1 MHEAMHYHD
10 RFSFKH
16 CKYIRGENKGI
27 SRMDS
32 PQLPYSAPTLLAT
45 PHFKKYPFSRFCP
58 FSWKKYLFYRKKVS
72 FVRKKMQLSMNKVLF
87 SRKKEPIC
95 WKRVPNLLEKV
106 PSCSKKRILFWLVH
120 RCPNFLLPPPNYMFT
135 SHQSLNR

>member
-32 PQLPYSAPTLLAT
+32 PQLPYSTSTLLAT

-58 FSWKKYLFYRKKVS
+58 FSWKKKPLLSKKGLFCKE
-72 FVRKKMQLSMNKVLF
+72 KMQLSMNKVLF
-87 SRKKEPIC
+87 SVKKSPYAEKECPIY
-95 WKRVPNLLEKV
+95 LEKV